1 MKQTIEEIL
10 KKYPDQ
16 NKAIKELANFFSIEL
31 TKPAEN
37 YQLLSLQYDDTK
49 KIQILDIADNIKY
62 TSEKEKGS
70 HLLIDQ
76 LRYVYDVDT
85 VTIETPYYKIK
96 KSIQCDDNKPLLEE
110 ILTFSNKKYEV
121 NIKKTNITNISS
133 SYNNNVEIILC
144 DNTESY
150 KPMIFSKAFSFNNR
164 FNTPDSG
171 YIIVDAYYNSPQ
183 YNEKNFPI
191 SQDNRTCTVY
201 EGNNS
206 IIYSSEVLLKNSSGG
221 WSRDYGDED
230 PEEKIYS
237 MCFENAKYVNSR
249 VYYHKPSIPGIIGT
263 PLEWKTTQ
271 AGMVFYI
278 NAENRTYSD
287 VNIYKDDKQITIDI
301 ESYNPY
307 LFYDREHK
315 TYTIDNLQTGPI
327 TPAEIDKIIDVIN
340 PTQIELISL
349 EKNQPKTRYLEL
361 MQNELTVF
369 KNKILEKNKKRRLS
383 AALLLTDP
391 KYYSTISLEKY
402 ADIIKYD
409 MNKIIRLLSKEYVKE
424 AQKSKV
430 VDQEHQKV
438 KIK

>member
-16 NKAIKELANFFSIEL
+16 NKAIKELARLFSIEL

-70 HLLIDQ
+70 HLLIYQ
-76 LRYVYDVDT
+76 LRNLFDVDT

-96 KSIQCDDNKPLLEE
+96 KIIQCYNNKPLLEE

-121 NIKKTNITNISS
+121 KIKKTNITDISS
-133 SYNNNVEIILC
+133 SYNNNVEILLC

-164 FNTPDSG
+164 FTTPDSG

-183 YNEKNFPI
+183 YNEKTFPI
-191 SQDNRTCTVY
+191 SQDNRTYTVY

-206 IIYSSEVLLKNSSGG
+206 IIYSSEVLLRNSSGE
-221 WSRDYGDED
+221 WCREYGYEN

-237 MCFENAKYVNSR
+237 MCFENTKYVKSSI
-249 VYYHKPSIPGIIGT
+249 YHQPSIPGIIGT
-263 PLEWKTTQ
+263 PLERETTQ

-278 NAENRTYSD
+278 NAENRTYY

-301 ESYNPY
+301 KSDNPY
-307 LFYDREHK
+307 LFYDHEHK

-340 PTQIELISL
+340 PTQIELISI
-349 EKNQPKTRYLEL
+349 EKSQPKTRYLEL
-361 MQNELTVF
+361 MQNELTVL
-369 KNKILEKNKKRRLS
+369 KNKILEKNKIRRLS

>member
-16 NKAIKELANFFSIEL
+16 NKAIKELAKLFSIEL

-49 KIQILDIADNIKY
+49 KIQILDIADNITY

-70 HLLIDQ
+70 HLLIYQ
-76 LRYVYDVDT
+76 LRNVYDVDT

-110 ILTFSNKKYEV
+110 ILTFSNKQYEV
-121 NIKKTNITNISS
+121 TIKKTNITDISS
-133 SYNNNVEIILC
+133 SYNNNVEILLC

-150 KPMIFSKAFSFNNR
+150 KPTVFSKGFSFNNR
-164 FNTPDSG
+164 LNTPDSG
-171 YIIVDAYYNSPQ
+171 YITVHAYYDSPQ
-183 YNEKNFPI
+183 YNEKTFPI
-191 SQDNRTCTVY
+191 SQDNRTYTVY

-206 IIYSSEVLLKNSSGG
+206 IIYSSEVLLKNSSGE
-221 WSRDYGDED
+221 WSRDYGYEN

-237 MCFENAKYVNSR
+237 MCFENTKYVKSR
-249 VYYHKPSIPGIIGT
+249 IYYQPSIPGIIGT
-263 PLEWKTTQ
+263 PLQRETTQ

-278 NAENRTYSD
+278 DAENRTYYD
-287 VNIYKDDKQITIDI
+287 VNIYKDDKKITIDI
-301 ESYNPY
+301 KSDNPY

-340 PTQIELISL
+340 HTQIELKSL

-383 AALLLTDP
+383 AASLLTDP
-391 KYYSTISLEKY
+391 KYYYSTISLEKY

-409 MNKIIRLLSKEYVKE
+409 INKIINLLSKEYVKE
-424 AQKSKV
+424 AQKSKK

-438 KIK
+438 KTK